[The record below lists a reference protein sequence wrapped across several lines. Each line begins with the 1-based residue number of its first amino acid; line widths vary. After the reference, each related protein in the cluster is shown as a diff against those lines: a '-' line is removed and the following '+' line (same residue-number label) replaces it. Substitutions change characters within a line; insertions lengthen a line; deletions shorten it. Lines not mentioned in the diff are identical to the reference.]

1 MFGEFRDRSSAGRW
15 LAERLAAVLREPDDR
30 RGALVLALPRGGVP
44 VAYEIARRF
53 GARLDVL
60 VVRKLGA
67 PGNEELALGAIASGG
82 MRALNLDVID
92 ALRISPDA
100 LARIETRE
108 REELSRRERAFRGD
122 VPFPCLRGAVV
133 ILVDD
138 GIATGATMRAAA
150 LAVRAASPG
159 RLIVAAPV
167 ASGAALAELR
177 AVAEDVVCVLE
188 PDHLYAIGGWYA
200 DFRQVADHEVT
211 ALLAAAALERS
222 DAAHTRQPELGAN
235 AG

>member
-1 MFGEFRDRSSAGRW
+1 MFGEFLDRQSAGRR
-15 LAERLAAVLREPDDR
+15 LADRLAAVLPVPDDR
-30 RGALVLALPRGGVP
+30 RDALVLALPRGGVP

-82 MRALNLDVID
+82 MRALNSDVIE
-92 ALRISPDA
+92 ALGISPES
-100 LARIETRE
+100 LSRIEAHE
-108 REELSRRERAFRGD
+108 REELRRRERAFRGD
-122 VPFPCLRGAVV
+122 APFPAIRGATV

-138 GIATGATMRAAA
+138 GIATGATMRAAV
-150 LAVRAASPG
+150 LAVRAASPR

-167 ASGAALAELR
+167 ASGPALSDLR
-177 AVAEDVVCVLE
+177 AVADDVVCLLT

-211 ALLAAAALERS
+211 ALLMAAALDTIER
-222 DAAHTRQPELGAN
+222 AN
-235 AG
+235 LERKETSS